1 MTATHEST
9 QFKESRGQVRGA
21 RDRGAQWLLDHQR
34 PDGALK
40 DTDNTLATY
49 FKSPLAFSSAGEGA
63 AGKQLLSWVREN
75 ALTSIGDF
83 AGTAGR
89 GTQAHNATYANAW
102 LIVGAQRLGDY
113 DLAHRAVERLLQL
126 RFDGGGFYRVTPD
139 QNVPSPSEQ
148 DGGVYTSGLVPGTT
162 DLLCTS
168 MSGHA
173 CLATGRLHEAQMA
186 GDLLC
191 RMWEAQPNV
200 SDGVYFQWHDRD
212 GLVTD
217 FSKDVADAFMIIA
230 SATKQKYFQVG
241 IAASFLAKLYE
252 VTGNDKYR
260 QVACGYL
267 DATDFFAEDRFSTPQ
282 SGKVG
287 WGAAYVYRIT
297 GDSKY
302 QDIARAVGDSLVTL
316 QGGTGSWVED
326 SQDMSRQL
334 EVTSEFV
341 ALLNE
346 IEDALR

>member
-1 MTATHEST
+1 MTSTHEST
-9 QFKESRGQVRGA
+9 LKESRDQVRGA
-21 RDRGAQWLLDHQR
+21 RDRGAQWLLQQQR

-49 FKSPLAFSSAGEGA
+49 FKTPLAFSSAGEGA

-102 LIVGAQRLGDY
+102 LIVGAQRLGNY

-139 QNVPSPSEQ
+139 QNVPSPNAQ
-148 DGGVYTSGLVPGTT
+148 DGGLYTSGLVPGTT

-173 CLATGRLHEAQMA
+173 CLATGRLREAQMA

-191 RMWEAQPNV
+191 RIWEAQPNV
-200 SDGVYFQWHDRD
+200 PEGVYFQWHEHD

-217 FSKDVADAFMIIA
+217 FSEDAADAFMIIA

-252 VTGNDKYR
+252 ITGNDRYL
-260 QVACGYL
+260 QVACEYL
-267 DATDFFAEDRFSTPQ
+267 DATDCFADDRFSTPQ

-287 WGAAYVYRIT
+287 WGAAYVYRLT

-302 QDIARAVGDSLVTL
+302 QNIARTVGESLVAL
-316 QGGTGSWVED
+316 QGATGSWVEE